1 MSATVAFALGSLLC
15 AGVSDVVFKRFS
27 SVDRSKGLY
36 VAGIGVT
43 WTFLQAVA
51 TVNGGTPATID
62 ATTVAFGLAAGV
74 LVALSNTLL
83 IESLTHVDVGLGSTV
98 YRLNTIAVVI
108 MAVLLLGESLTATKA
123 TGVVLGIA
131 AVALLFDGGSQP
143 GRARDRFALYFG
155 LVVAA
160 SLLRACFGV
169 LSRYA
174 MTQGIQPDHLLL
186 VNAPVWI
193 VVGLAYARLRGER
206 FAASPAALAYSV
218 ASGLLIFGVAN
229 FLLAA
234 LRHGEASVAVPIANM
249 SFAAAMV
256 ISLALGMER
265 LNARKAAALGL
276 AVLAIATLAA
286 TA

>member
-1 MSATVAFALGSLLC
+1 M
-15 AGVSDVVFKRFS
+15 
-27 SVDRSKGLY
+27 
-36 VAGIGVT
+36 AGIGVT